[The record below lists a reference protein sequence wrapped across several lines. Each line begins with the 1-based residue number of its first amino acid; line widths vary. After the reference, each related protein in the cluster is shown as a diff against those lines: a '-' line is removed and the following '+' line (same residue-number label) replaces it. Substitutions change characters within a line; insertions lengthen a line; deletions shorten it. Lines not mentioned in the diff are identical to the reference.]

1 MCAEVSQSAMAV
13 HTMQMARMEM
23 KSEIGVCE
31 QEASSAVKETHF
43 RGVRKRPW
51 GRFAAEIRD
60 PWKKTRLWLGTFDT
74 AEEAA
79 RAYDNAARNLR
90 GPKAKTNFAI
100 HDDSAALFS
109 SGGGRAVPS
118 QRQEWPSRP
127 TFCSK
132 QEPSEISNLSAI
144 PAHPSVP
151 GNDQVSSRVMENRA
165 ASTKRQKLLF
175 GIHLLESSHNLQ
187 QEEDAVIYSSSR
199 RQPPFLLDLNL
210 PPAANDVD

>member
-1 MCAEVSQSAMAV
+1 MAV
-13 HTMQMARMEM
+13 DTMQMARAGLKM
-23 KSEIGVCE
+23 EIGGIGVGGGCE
-31 QEASSAVKETHF
+31 ETAASAVKETHF

-100 HDDSAALFS
+100 HDDSAALFN

>member
-1 MCAEVSQSAMAV
+1 MAV
-13 HTMQMARMEM
+13 DTMQMARAGLKM
-23 KSEIGVCE
+23 EIGGVRE
-31 QEASSAVKETHF
+31 ETAASAVKETHF

>member
-1 MCAEVSQSAMAV
+1 MAV
-13 HTMQMARMEM
+13 DTMQMARVKVKM
-23 KSEIGVCE
+23 EIGGAVCE
-31 QEASSAVKETHF
+31 ETVSSSVKGTHF

-100 HDDSAALFS
+100 HDDSNALFS
-109 SGGGRAVPS
+109 NGVTRAVPG
-118 QRQEWPSRP
+118 QRQEWLPRP
-127 TFCSK
+127 AFYSK
-132 QEPSEISNLSAI
+132 REPCVNSCFAPVLAS
-144 PAHPSVP
+144 
-151 GNDQVSSRVMENRA
+151 A
-165 ASTKRQKLLF
+165 ASDDRASSCVTAVENQTVSTKKQKLLF
-175 GIHLLESSHNLQ
+175 GIHLFESSHNLQ
-187 QEEDAVIYSSSR
+187 QQENTVLSSSSR
-199 RQPPFLLDLNL
+199 QQPPLLLDLNL

>member
-1 MCAEVSQSAMAV
+1 MAV
-13 HTMQMARMEM
+13 DTMQMARAGVKM
-23 KSEIGVCE
+23 EIGGVGVGVGRGCE
-31 QEASSAVKETHF
+31 ETVASAVKETHF

-100 HDDSAALFS
+100 NDDSAALFS

-127 TFCSK
+127 TFYSK
-132 QEPSEISNLSAI
+132 QEPSEISNVSAL
-144 PAHPSVP
+144 PSVP

-210 PPAANDVD
+210 PPSANDVD

>member
-1 MCAEVSQSAMAV
+1 MAV
-13 HTMQMARMEM
+13 DTMQMARAGLKM
-23 KSEIGVCE
+23 EIGGVRE
-31 QEASSAVKETHF
+31 ETAASAVKETHF

-199 RQPPFLLDLNL
+199 QQPPFLLDLNL

>member
-1 MCAEVSQSAMAV
+1 MAV
-13 HTMQMARMEM
+13 DTMQMARVVM
-23 KSEIGVCE
+23 KMEIGSGGCE
-31 QEASSAVKETHF
+31 ETAASAVKETHF

-109 SGGGRAVPS
+109 NGGARDVPAQRPEWQPRA
-118 QRQEWPSRP
+118 

-132 QEPSEISNLSAI
+132 REPCEISNFSAV
-144 PAHPSVP
+144 PSVA
-151 GNDQVSSRVMENRA
+151 GSNQASSRVMEDRA
-165 ASTKRQKLLF
+165 ASTKRHKLLF
-175 GIHLLESSHNLQ
+175 GIHLLESPHNLQ
-187 QEEDAVIYSSSR
+187 QQEDDAVVYSSSR
-199 RQPPFLLDLNL
+199 RQPPFLLDLNF
-210 PPAANDVD
+210 PPAVNDVD

>member
-1 MCAEVSQSAMAV
+1 MAV
-13 HTMQMARMEM
+13 DTMHMARIGVKM
-23 KSEIGVCE
+23 EIGGGE
-31 QEASSAVKETHF
+31 ETASFPVKGTHF

-90 GPKAKTNFAI
+90 GPKAKTNFAF
-100 HDDSAALFS
+100 HDDTAALFS
-109 SGGGRAVPS
+109 NDVTRAVPA
-118 QRQEWPSRP
+118 QRQEWPPRSA
-127 TFCSK
+127 FCSK
-132 QEPSEISNLSAI
+132 QEPGVISNIYAPS
-144 PAHPSVP
+144 PALPSVA
-151 GNDQVSSRVMENRA
+151 GNDRASSCVMAVENRA
-165 ASTKRQKLLF
+165 ASAKKQKLLF
-175 GIHLLESSHNLQ
+175 GIHLFESSRNLQ
-187 QEEDAVIYSSSR
+187 QQEDAVICSSSR

>member
-1 MCAEVSQSAMAV
+1 MAV
-13 HTMQMARMEM
+13 DTMQMSRLKVKMEM
-23 KSEIGVCE
+23 AGGGCE
-31 QEASSAVKETHF
+31 ETASSSVKGTHF

-100 HDDSAALFS
+100 HDDSTALFS
-109 SGGGRAVPS
+109 NGVTRAVPA
-118 QRQEWPSRP
+118 QRQEWLPRSAFYSKREP
-127 TFCSK
+127 CVNSNSCS
-132 QEPSEISNLSAI
+132 A
-144 PAHPSVP
+144 PALA
-151 GNDQVSSRVMENRA
+151 SSRVVAVENQTS
-165 ASTKRQKLLF
+165 STKKQKLLF
-175 GIHLLESSHNLQ
+175 GIHLFESSHNLKQ
-187 QEEDAVIYSSSR
+187 QEDAVICSSSWQ
-199 RQPPFLLDLNL
+199 QPPLLLDLNL